1 MTHTMEN
8 ENSRISGDQGS
19 IKPEATLTDIFRKV
33 AKNRESNDAAPMRA
47 AANAALIRW
56 LKEVEG
62 SDIEADTL
70 DLEYALGKHGF
81 SSVNELVD
89 ALFEAGEPIMAG
101 ARQELKNLDG
111 DKIGMYDHASF
122 ELKDA
127 DEGGDDGQ

>member
-1 MTHTMEN
+1 MEHN
-8 ENSRISGDQGS
+8 DRISGDQGS
-19 IKPEATLTDIFRKV
+19 IKPEETLTDIFRKV
-33 AKNRESNDAAPMRA
+33 AKNRETNSSAPMRA

-81 SSVNELVD
+81 DSVNELVD

-101 ARQELKNLDG
+101 ARQDLADLDPE
-111 DKIGMYDHASF
+111 DLDLNDENPTF
-122 ELKDA
+122 ELS
-127 DEGGDDGQ
+127 EPGDTDG